1 MKYFSLYLINLIV
14 FLGIDAIWLTVVAKK
29 FYAKHLGYLMSDKPN
44 LAAAGIFYLLFVV
57 GLLVL
62 VILPGLK
69 ENSLPKTIIYA
80 GLFGLISYATYDL
93 TNLATIKS
101 WPLIVTVVDMIW
113 GTALAIS
120 VSAIT
125 FLIAKK
131 IGW

>member
-1 MKYFSLYLINLIV
+1 MRYFGLYFINLVV

-29 FYAKHLGYLMSDKPN
+29 FYAKQLGYLMTQKPN
-44 LAAAGIFYLLFVV
+44 LTAAGIFYLLFVF
-57 GLLVL
+57 GLLVF

-69 ENSLPKTIIYA
+69 ENHLIKTTIYA

-93 TNLATIKS
+93 TNLATIKN
-101 WPLIVTVVDMIW
+101 WPLIVTIVDMIW
-113 GTALAIS
+113 GTTLAVA